1 MHVSGSLL
9 TAINNF
15 PFIKRNAATACCA
28 SSPSRYSRRSAWHH
42 GLNKLTLMGRCNDNN
57 HRICARFMPLYGNKK
72 KGRAS
77 IGPTKPIC
85 QRGEGCV
92 RASLCVGDGASQC
105 SRAPKRQCMTI
116 QRKRCT
122 PGGVYPHWWHT
133 NHKAPD
139 TQINKHKNGCWSQ
152 PQNTIK
158 TQHTNNLFVYTL
170 RRVTR
175 NVRIRSNSSSSAC
188 MRIRVNSGF
197 LSGAL
202 HLCQLQ
208 QAARSRLLFLS
219 TKKSVRN
226 RTVHMQSK
234 CRCTLIFELL
244 NKNNARSVDLAN
256 TGYKLQVQCT
266 HSLCQNLKKKLHL
279 KLTSLKNTTI
289 YSVVRIRSD
298 NMYYVV
304 LLCSAT
310 DFPLQLTEHK
320 NRKNI

>member
-1 MHVSGSLL
+1 
-9 TAINNF
+9 
-15 PFIKRNAATACCA
+15 
-28 SSPSRYSRRSAWHH
+28 
-42 GLNKLTLMGRCNDNN
+42 
-57 HRICARFMPLYGNKK
+57 MPLLRAVLRRRLVTLVALLDTTAWINWHWWGDVTIIITGYAPGLCRYTATKK

-188 MRIRVNSGF
+188 LYADPSKFTFFFRVHSTCVNCSRPAKN
-197 LSGAL
+197 LSELAL
-202 HLCQLQ
+202 FTC
-208 QAARSRLLFLS
+208 
-219 TKKSVRN
+219 N
-226 RTVHMQSK
+226 P
-234 CRCTLIFELL
+234 
-244 NKNNARSVDLAN
+244 NADA
-256 TGYKLQVQCT
+256 
-266 HSLCQNLKKKLHL
+266 
-279 KLTSLKNTTI
+279 
-289 YSVVRIRSD
+289 
-298 NMYYVV
+298 
-304 LLCSAT
+304 
-310 DFPLQLTEHK
+310 P
-320 NRKNI
+320 

>member
-188 MRIRVNSGF
+188 MRIRVNSRFFFGCTP
-197 LSGAL
+197 LVSTAAGLQKICPNSHCSLAIQMPM
-202 HLCQLQ
+202 HLNFRIAQ
-208 QAARSRLLFLS
+208 Q
-219 TKKSVRN
+219 KQ
-226 RTVHMQSK
+226 RTVSGFCQYWLQTAGAMHSF
-234 CRCTLIFELL
+234 TLPKK
-244 NKNNARSVDLAN
+244 NKKIAS
-256 TGYKLQVQCT
+256 
-266 HSLCQNLKKKLHL
+266 
-279 KLTSLKNTTI
+279 
-289 YSVVRIRSD
+289 
-298 NMYYVV
+298 
-304 LLCSAT
+304 
-310 DFPLQLTEHK
+310 
-320 NRKNI
+320 